1 MGDGLQ
7 IQTGSV
13 DARGGASRQYLR
25 KATAQHPESSQPK
38 IGMATKL
45 TNLHPSIEE
54 RIAAGKA
61 LRDRVSRKSQGKWN
75 PPSNRPDPVE
85 LLKTADVGRLPELL
99 PIRYGRM
106 NQSPFAFFRGAAAL
120 MAFDLSKTPVTGLRV
135 QACGDCHIENFGGF
149 GSPERRLVFDIN
161 DFDETSR
168 APWEWD
174 VKRLATSVVLGARQ
188 LKFRERRRRDAA
200 RRVVQSYREHIRKY
214 AHMRAIDVWY
224 SHLYANILVR
234 EAKDAAEKKRWQE
247 IEKKAKRQTATQ
259 LLPQITYVHNG
270 NRRIVDRPPLVYH
283 PRDYSSVGKHIT
295 AMFHRYL
302 HTLPEDRKVL
312 LQRYQ
317 IADIARKVVG
327 VGSVGT
333 RCAVMLLLASDNDPL
348 FLQFKEAFP
357 SVLEPYTGKSKY
369 SNYGERVVTGQR
381 MLQSASDVFLG
392 WTRDDENRCY
402 YFRQL
407 RDMKMK
413 IDVSAMSQD
422 EFFEYIELC
431 GWALARGHA
440 RIGDPAKIGGYLGKS
455 DAFDDAIE
463 KFAVEYADQTERD
476 YARFKKAVRAR
487 WLPSRTDVPT

>member
-1 MGDGLQ
+1 
-7 IQTGSV
+7 
-13 DARGGASRQYLR
+13 
-25 KATAQHPESSQPK
+25 
-38 IGMATKL
+38 
-45 TNLHPSIEE
+45 
-54 RIAAGKA
+54 
-61 LRDRVSRKSQGKWN
+61 
-75 PPSNRPDPVE
+75 VE
-85 LLKTADVGRLPELL
+85 LLKRSDEGRLPELL

-106 NQSPFAFFRGAAAL
+106 SQSPFAFFRGAAAL
-120 MAFDLSKTPVTGLRV
+120 MAFDLFKTPATGLRV
-135 QACGDCHIENFGGF
+135 QACGDCHIGNFGGF
-149 GSPERRLVFDIN
+149 GSPERRLVFDVN
-161 DFDETSR
+161 DFDETSP

-174 VKRLATSVVLGARQ
+174 VKRLATSVVLATRQ
-188 LKFRERRRRDAA
+188 NKFRERHCRDAA
-200 RRVVQSYREHIRKY
+200 RKVVQSYREHMRRY
-214 AHMRAIDVWY
+214 ARMRAVDTWY

-234 EAKDAAEKKRWQE
+234 EAKNAAEKKRWQE

-270 NRRIVDRPPLVYH
+270 NRRIADRPPLVYH
-283 PRDYSSVGKHIT
+283 PRDYANPRKH
-295 AMFHRYL
+295 AADMFHRYL

-317 IADIARKVVG
+317 LVDIARKVVG

-333 RCAVMLLLASDNDPL
+333 RCAVVLLLASDSDPL

-357 SVLEPYTGKSKY
+357 SVLEPYAGKSKY
-369 SNYGERVVTGQR
+369 TNYGERVVTGQR

-413 IDVSAMSQD
+413 IDISTMSQD
-422 EFFEYIELC
+422 DFFEYIELC

-440 RIGDPAKIGGYLGKS
+440 RTGDPAKIGGYLGKS
-455 DAFDDAIE
+455 DAFDEAIE

-476 YARFKKAVRAR
+476 YASLKKAIRTR
-487 WLPSRTDVPT
+487 KLPARTDVPA

>member
-1 MGDGLQ
+1 
-7 IQTGSV
+7 
-13 DARGGASRQYLR
+13 
-25 KATAQHPESSQPK
+25 
-38 IGMATKL
+38 MATKL
-45 TNLHPSIEE
+45 TTLHPSIEE
-54 RIAAGKA
+54 RMAAGKA
-61 LRDRVSRKSQGKWN
+61 LRDRVSRKSQEKWN
-75 PPSNRPDPVE
+75 PASDRPDPIE
-85 LLKTADVGRLPELL
+85 LLKRTDNGRLPELL

-106 NQSPFAFFRGAAAL
+106 SQSPFAFFRGAAAL
-120 MAFDLSKTPVTGLRV
+120 MAFDLSKTPATGLRV
-135 QACGDCHIENFGGF
+135 QACGDCHIANFGGF
-149 GSPERRLVFDIN
+149 GSPERKLVFDIN
-161 DFDETSR
+161 DLDETSP

-174 VKRLATSVVLGARQ
+174 VKRLATSVVLAARQ
-188 LKFRERRRRDAA
+188 IKLRERRCRDAA
-200 RRVVQSYREHIRKY
+200 RQAVQSYREHMRKY
-214 AHMRAIDVWY
+214 ARMRAIDAWY

-234 EAKDAAEKKRWQE
+234 EAKNAAEKKRWQE

-270 NRRIVDRPPLVYH
+270 NRRIADRPPLVYH
-283 PRDYSSVGKHIT
+283 PRDYANAGKHAT

-317 IADIARKVVG
+317 IVDIARKVVG

-333 RCAVMLLLASDNDPL
+333 RCAVVLLLASDNDPL

-357 SVLEPYTGKSKY
+357 SVLEPYAGKSKY
-369 SNYGERVVTGQR
+369 INYGERVVTGQR

-413 IDVSAMSQD
+413 IDISMMSQD
-422 EFFEYIELC
+422 DFIEYVELC

-440 RIGDPAKIGGYLGKS
+440 RTGDPAKIGGYLGKS
-455 DAFDDAIE
+455 DSFDDAIE

-476 YARFKKAVRAR
+476 YARLKKAIRAHR
-487 WLPSRTDVPT
+487 LPARTDIAA

>member
-1 MGDGLQ
+1 MP
-7 IQTGSV
+7 
-13 DARGGASRQYLR
+13 R
-25 KATAQHPESSQPK
+25 
-38 IGMATKL
+38 
-45 TNLHPSIEE
+45 
-54 RIAAGKA
+54 
-61 LRDRVSRKSQGKWN
+61 
-75 PPSNRPDPVE
+75 
-85 LLKTADVGRLPELL
+85 
-99 PIRYGRM
+99 
-106 NQSPFAFFRGAAAL
+106 RGAPSSAELPRAHAEIRPHACHRCVVFPSL
-120 MAFDLSKTPVTGLRV
+120 REHSTSTG
-135 QACGDCHIENFGGF
+135 
-149 GSPERRLVFDIN
+149 
-161 DFDETSR
+161 
-168 APWEWD
+168 
-174 VKRLATSVVLGARQ
+174 
-188 LKFRERRRRDAA
+188 ERRRRK
-200 RRVVQSYREHIRKY
+200 E
-214 AHMRAIDVWY
+214 
-224 SHLYANILVR
+224 L
-234 EAKDAAEKKRWQE
+234 WQE

-259 LLPQITYVHNG
+259 LLTQITYVHNG

-283 PRDYSSVGKHIT
+283 PRDYSDAGKHVT
-295 AMFHRYL
+295 ALFHRYL

-333 RCAVMLLLASDNDPL
+333 RCAVMLLLASDDDPL

-357 SVLEPYTGKSKY
+357 SVLEPFAGKSRY

-422 EFFEYIELC
+422 EFFEYVELC

-440 RIGDPAKIGGYLGKS
+440 RTGDPAKIRGYLGKS

-476 YARFKKAVRAR
+476 YARLKKAIRAGQ
-487 WLPSRTDVPT
+487 LPARTDLPK

>member
-1 MGDGLQ
+1 
-7 IQTGSV
+7 
-13 DARGGASRQYLR
+13 
-25 KATAQHPESSQPK
+25 
-38 IGMATKL
+38 MATKL
-45 TNLHPSIEE
+45 TSLHPSIEE
-54 RIAAGKA
+54 RTAAGKA
-61 LRDRVSRKSQGKWN
+61 LRDRVSRKSQGQWK
-75 PPSNRPDPVE
+75 PAAKRPDPIE
-85 LLKTADVGRLPELL
+85 LLKRADEGRLPELL

-106 NQSPFAFFRGAAAL
+106 SQSPFAFFRGAAAL
-120 MAFDLSKTPVTGLRV
+120 MAFDLSSTPATGLRV
-135 QACGDCHIENFGGF
+135 QACGDCHIGNFGGF

-161 DFDETSR
+161 DFDETSP

-174 VKRLATSVVLGARQ
+174 VKRLATSVVLAARQ
-188 LKFRERRRRDAA
+188 NKFRARRCRDAA
-200 RRVVQSYREHIRKY
+200 RHAVKSYREHIRKY
-214 AHMRAIDVWY
+214 ARMRAIDAWY
-224 SHLYANILVR
+224 SHLEASILVR
-234 EAKDAAEKKRWQE
+234 EAKTAVEKKLWQE

-270 NRRIVDRPPLVYH
+270 NRRIVDHPPLVYH
-283 PRDYSSVGKHIT
+283 PRDYTKKRKLV
-295 AMFHRYL
+295 ADMFHRYL

-317 IADIARKVVG
+317 VVDIARKVVG

-357 SVLEPYTGKSKY
+357 SVLEPYASKSKY

-392 WTRDDENRCY
+392 WTHDDDNRCY

-413 IDVSAMSQD
+413 IDISAMSQD
-422 EFFEYIELC
+422 DFKEYIELC

-440 RIGDPAKIGGYLGKS
+440 RTGDPVKIGGYLGKS
-455 DAFDDAIE
+455 DSFDDAIE
-463 KFAVEYADQTERD
+463 KFAVEYADQTEQD
-476 YARFKKAVRAR
+476 YGLLKKAIRTGR
-487 WLPSRTDVPT
+487 LPARTDEPHVTSQIQRQ